1 MLKNVRLMFCED
13 VTFHLSMETLI
24 NDSTHPSAVHA
35 SLGFLLAAAVEE
47 LFPDRA
53 LYIEHSFV
61 GGYYCHFGVGDPA
74 TADDLQV
81 LTRCLD
87 TYCRSETPLE
97 LIEVKADD
105 LRMRYKTSGR
115 NDKLEILQRLGSKVV
130 PAARFRHYLDYHFE
144 PMTADLSR
152 LRHFSIDPYDHG
164 FLLRFPSLL
173 PPYTVPLLKD
183 SPKLYQVIQQREK
196 WGRALRVNNLCQ
208 LNERLEG
215 EQGRELVW
223 VAEGLHEKTIALIA
237 DGLCAN
243 HPARRV
249 IFVSG
254 PSSSGKT
261 TFTKRLAIQLKV
273 NLFDAL
279 AVFMDDY
286 FRDHADMTPLPDS
299 LSCKMDFE
307 SLSAMDAPRLVGD
320 IQTLLAGQSI
330 PRRRFFFKEGRGED
344 TDEMLRLG
352 PETFLIEEGIH
363 GLNPVFPRELGAD
376 AVQRIYVSAITQLN
390 VDNEHRV
397 SSSDNR
403 LLRRLVRDA
412 QFRGYSSEETLL
424 RWPEVRLGEEQ
435 HIFTHQEQADVMFNS
450 SLVYELAVLR
460 PPAEEVLQAVP
471 ETSPAYPEARRLLT
485 FLSFVAT
492 INEGAVPDNSI
503 LREFLGGSAFEY

>member
-1 MLKNVRLMFCED
+1 
-13 VTFHLSMETLI
+13 MEELP
-24 NDSTHPSAVHA
+24 NNNRHPSAVHA
-35 SLGFLLAAAVEE
+35 SLGYLLAAAVEE

-53 LYIEHSFV
+53 LFIEHSFI
-61 GGYYCHFGVGDPA
+61 GGYYCHFGVDDPV
-74 TADDLQV
+74 TADELQA

-87 TYCRSETPLE
+87 DYCGSESPLE
-97 LIEVKADD
+97 IIEVKADD
-105 LRMRYKTSGR
+105 LRMRYRERGR

-130 PAARFRHYLDYHFE
+130 PAARFRHYLDYRIE
-144 PMTADLSR
+144 PMTADLSL

-173 PPYTVPLLKD
+173 PPYTVPPLKD
-183 SPKLYQVIQQREK
+183 SPKLYQVIQQREE
-196 WGRALRVNNLCQ
+196 WGRALGVNNLCQ

-223 VAEGLHEKTIALIA
+223 VAEALHEKTIARIA
-237 DGLCAN
+237 DGLCDN

-249 IFVSG
+249 IFISG

-261 TFTKRLAIQLKV
+261 TFAKRLAIQLKV
-273 NLFDAL
+273 SLFDTL
-279 AVFMDDY
+279 AISMDDY
-286 FRDHADMTPLPDS
+286 FRDHADMTPGPDPPTPQS
-299 LSCKMDFE
+299 TEPAGKLDFE
-307 SLSAMDAPRLVGD
+307 SLDAVDVPRLVGD
-320 IQTLLAGQSI
+320 IQALLAGQSI

-352 PETFLIEEGIH
+352 PDTFLIVEGIH
-363 GLNPVFPRELGAD
+363 GLNPVFPRELGPDTA
-376 AVQRIYVSAITQLN
+376 QRIYVSAITQLN

-412 QFRGYSSEETLL
+412 QFRGYSAEETLL
-424 RWPEVRLGEEQ
+424 HWPEVRLGEER
-435 HIFTHQEQADVMFNS
+435 HIFTHQEQADFMFNS
-450 SLVYELAVLR
+450 SLVYELALLR
-460 PPAEEVLQAVP
+460 PPAAEVLRAVP

-485 FLSFVAT
+485 LLSFVAT
-492 INEGAVPDNSI
+492 IDEGAVPGNSI